1 MAAPISELG
10 YSSSNYGWWNDG
22 EQTPELQW
30 PLSVGV
36 YSRMCDQDAQVTS
49 VLRAVA
55 LPVLRTNWWLEK
67 GDARPEVARQIAE
80 DLGLMVHGD
89 TAQPD
94 ARRRMRDRF
103 SWSEHLSH
111 ALLMLQYGHSV
122 FEQVYRPDAGALR
135 LRKLAW
141 RPPSTITKFNVAP
154 DGGLTSI
161 EQPSLGGGD
170 PVVIPSERL
179 VVYSH
184 ERRGGQW
191 VGRSLLRPAYKNWLL
206 KDRLLRVQTGTI
218 DRNGMGIPVYEG
230 SENEDD
236 LSRGLAM
243 ARALRSGE
251 TAGVA
256 TPNGAKLRLMGVEGT
271 LPDADPAIRYHDEQI
286 ARAVLAHFLNLGTQ
300 TGSWALGSTF
310 ADFFTLSLQTVA
322 QQIADVVTQHVV
334 EDLVDANWGP
344 DEPAPSIGFEEIGS
358 RQAATAQALKLLTD
372 AGILHPD
379 KPLEEALRQA
389 HGLPVADPSTREA
402 PPSTVTPSMAPP
414 STQGDPN
421 A

>member
-1 MAAPISELG
+1 MAAPTSELG
-10 YSSSNYGWWNDG
+10 YATSTYGWWG
-22 EQTPELQW
+22 EGEHTPELRW
-30 PLSVGV
+30 PLSVEV

-49 VLRAVA
+49 VLRAVS

-67 GDARPEVARQIAE
+67 GSARPEVAQQIAE
-80 DLGLMVHGD
+80 DLGLPVHGD
-89 TAQPD
+89 TAQPA

-122 FEQVYRPDAGALR
+122 FEQVYRPDSGSLR

-141 RPPSTITKFNVAP
+141 RPPSTITAFNVAP
-154 DGGLTSI
+154 DGGLVSI

-179 VVYSH
+179 VVYAH

-206 KDRLLRVQTGTI
+206 KDRLMRVQAQTI
-218 DRNGMGIPVYEG
+218 DRNGMGIPVYEAG
-230 SENEDD
+230 EDEED
-236 LSRGLAM
+236 LTKGLQMAM
-243 ARALRSGE
+243 ALRSGA
-251 TAGVA
+251 TAGAA
-256 TPNGAKLRLMGVEGT
+256 TRFGAKLRLMGVEGST
-271 LPDADPAIRYHDEQI
+271 VDADPAIRYHDEQI

-310 ADFFTLSLQTVA
+310 ADFFTLSLQSVA
-322 QQIADVVTQHVV
+322 QHIADVVTQHVV

-344 DEPAPSIGFEEIGS
+344 GEPAPSIGFEEIGS

-389 HGLPVADPSTREA
+389 HGLPVADPSTRTA
-402 PPSTVTPSMAPP
+402 PPATTAPNSVPSSTE
-414 STQGDPN
+414 GDPN